1 MPERFKCIG
10 DRPEGDGCGRP
21 RLADTLLYAVGFT
34 SQKSK
39 RRINVHDAARE
50 RRYRSLADFNRSG
63 ADPAVGRPQ
72 FATHPPRLKK
82 LA

>member
-10 DRPEGDGCGRP
+10 NRPEGDGCGRP
-21 RLADTLLYAVGFT
+21 DSTLLYAAA
-34 SQKSK
+34 SRSK

-50 RRYRSLADFNRSG
+50 RRYRSVADFNRSV
-63 ADPAVGRPQ
+63 ADPAAGRPQ